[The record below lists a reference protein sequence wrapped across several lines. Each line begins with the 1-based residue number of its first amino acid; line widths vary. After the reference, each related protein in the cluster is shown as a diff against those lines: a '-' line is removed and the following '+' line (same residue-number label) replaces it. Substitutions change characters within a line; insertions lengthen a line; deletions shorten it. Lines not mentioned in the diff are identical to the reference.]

1 MTRPMAGLP
10 AAIALLTM
18 LGTAAA
24 AEAEALVPLRTI
36 PAQRVIGPADI
47 GPGEIVVPGAIT
59 DPAAV
64 IGMEARVALYPG
76 RPILPGDLAL
86 PATIARNAIL
96 PLVYAAGNLLITTE
110 GRALDRAGPG
120 DVIRVMNLDSRTTVT
135 ARIGADGAAY
145 VSQ

>member
-1 MTRPMAGLP
+1 MKARLTLAFLLAAVP
-10 AAIALLTM
+10 AWGEVLM
-18 LGTAAA
+18 P
-24 AEAEALVPLRTI
+24 VRTI
-36 PAQRVIGPADI
+36 PAQTVIGAGDI
-47 GPGEIVVPGAIT
+47 ERSELVVPGALT

-76 RPILPGDLAL
+76 RPILASDIGL
-86 PATIARNAIL
+86 PAIVERNAIL
-96 PLVYAAGNLLITTE
+96 QLVYASAGLHIATE

-120 DVIRVMNLDSRTTVT
+120 EIIRVMNLTSRTTVT

>member
-1 MTRPMAGLP
+1 MNLRILLLSLVAALP
-10 AAIALLTM
+10 VQ
-18 LGTAAA
+18 
-24 AEAEALVPLRTI
+24 AETLVPVRTI
-36 PAQRVIGPADI
+36 QAQRVITPADI
-47 GPGEIVVPGAIT
+47 ATSDLVVPGAIT
-59 DPAAV
+59 DPDAV

-86 PATIARNAIL
+86 PATVERNAIV
-96 PLVYAAGNLLITTE
+96 PLVYASGNLHISTE

-120 DVIRVMNLDSRTTVT
+120 DVIRVMNLSSRTTVT

>member
-1 MTRPMAGLP
+1 MKKHMILLFLLMAAP
-10 AAIALLTM
+10 AS
-18 LGTAAA
+18 
-24 AEAEALVPLRTI
+24 AEILVPTRTI
-36 PAQRVIGPADI
+36 PAQSVIGPGDI
-47 GPGEIVVPGAIT
+47 VTSDLVIPGALT

-76 RPILPGDLAL
+76 RPIVAADLGL
-86 PATIARNAIL
+86 PATIERNAIL
-96 PLVYAAGNLLITTE
+96 PLVYASAGLHIATE

-120 DVIRVMNLDSRTTVT
+120 DVIRVMNLSSRTTVT

>member
-1 MTRPMAGLP
+1 MMIRLT
-10 AAIALLTM
+10 IALL
-18 LGTAAA
+18 LAA
-24 AEAEALVPLRTI
+24 VPAWGEVLTPARTI
-36 PAQRVIGPADI
+36 PAQTVIGPGDI
-47 GPGEIVVPGAIT
+47 VHSDLVIPGALT

-76 RPILPGDLAL
+76 RPILASDIGL
-86 PATIARNAIL
+86 PAVVERNAIV
-96 PLVYAAGNLLITTE
+96 PLIYASAVLHIATE

-120 DVIRVMNLDSRTTVT
+120 DVIRVMNLASRTTVT

>member
-1 MTRPMAGLP
+1 MPVQ
-10 AAIALLTM
+10 
-18 LGTAAA
+18 
-24 AEAEALVPLRTI
+24 AETLVPVRTI
-36 PAQRVIGPADI
+36 QAQRVITPADI
-47 GPGEIVVPGAIT
+47 ATSDLVVPGAIT
-59 DPAAV
+59 DPDAV

-86 PATIARNAIL
+86 PATVERNAIV
-96 PLVYAAGNLLITTE
+96 PLVYASGNLHISTE

-120 DVIRVMNLDSRTTVT
+120 DVIRVMNLSSRTTVT

>member
-1 MTRPMAGLP
+1 MNPRILLL
-10 AAIALLTM
+10 LLT
-18 LGTAAA
+18 TALPVQ
-24 AEAEALVPLRTI
+24 AETLIPVRTI
-36 PAQRVIGPADI
+36 PAQRVITPVDI
-47 GPGEIVVPGAIT
+47 AVSDLVVPGAIT
-59 DPAAV
+59 DPDAV

-86 PATIARNAIL
+86 PATVERNAIL
-96 PLVYAAGNLLITTE
+96 PLVYSSGNLHISTE

-120 DVIRVMNLDSRTTVT
+120 DVIRVMNLASRTTVS

>member
-1 MTRPMAGLP
+1 MNPRILLLSLVAALP
-10 AAIALLTM
+10 VQ
-18 LGTAAA
+18 
-24 AEAEALVPLRTI
+24 AETLVPVRTI
-36 PAQRVIGPADI
+36 QAQRVITPADI
-47 GPGEIVVPGAIT
+47 ATSDLVVPGAIT
-59 DPAAV
+59 DPDAV

-86 PATIARNAIL
+86 PATVERNAIV
-96 PLVYAAGNLLITTE
+96 PLVYASGNLHISTE

-120 DVIRVMNLDSRTTVT
+120 DVIRVMNLSSRTTVT

>member
-1 MTRPMAGLP
+1 MNPRILLLSLVAALP
-10 AAIALLTM
+10 VQ
-18 LGTAAA
+18 
-24 AEAEALVPLRTI
+24 AETLVPVRTI
-36 PAQRVIGPADI
+36 QAQRVITPADI
-47 GPGEIVVPGAIT
+47 ATSDLVVPGALT
-59 DPAAV
+59 DPDAV

-86 PATIARNAIL
+86 PATVERNAIV
-96 PLVYAAGNLLITTE
+96 PLVYASGNLHISTE

-120 DVIRVMNLDSRTTVT
+120 DVIRVMNLSSRTTVT